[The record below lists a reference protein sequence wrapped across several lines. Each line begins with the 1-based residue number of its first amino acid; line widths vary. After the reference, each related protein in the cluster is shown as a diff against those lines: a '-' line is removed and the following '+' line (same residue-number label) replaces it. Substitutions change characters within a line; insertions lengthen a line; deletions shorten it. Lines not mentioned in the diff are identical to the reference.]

1 MKNTTEIQAA
11 LEATLA
17 ELKPLRDRMLAQGDR
32 SQAALFLGQLTLLF
46 QRISHGIPITADDF
60 GSLLWA
66 AGLVEENPA
75 RAMVE
80 GA

>member
-46 QRISHGIPITADDF
+46 QRIAYGVPITEDDF
-60 GSLLWA
+60 RSILRA
-66 AGLVEENPA
+66 AGLPEPAKVE
-75 RAMVE
+75 VE
-80 GA
+80 Q